1 MMLQK
6 EKYNS
11 IKRQKEYYNQ
21 KNKIRNSLYLKKSEL
36 NSNVEKG
43 GRSLEKPLR
52 NSIFDLFLEGH
63 TYLF

>member
-21 KNKIRNSLYLKKSEL
+21 KNKEQFIFK
-36 NSNVEKG
+36 EK
-43 GRSLEKPLR
+43 
-52 NSIFDLFLEGH
+52 
-63 TYLF
+63 